1 VTTFTSRTCP
11 SQFMGR
17 PGCRVAE
24 PRSLMAAA
32 GDRLSGGLCA
42 ELPGAA
48 VALGEPSLI
57 CLRSSNSVN
66 RRDSVP
72 TKLRSASV
80 PSQAIAF
87 SVAGIRSKCGS
98 SEACA

>member
-1 VTTFTSRTCP
+1 MTTFTSRTCP

-42 ELPGAA
+42 ELPGGRCRLAMVRDQRWERIEA
-48 VALGEPSLI
+48 SL
-57 CLRSSNSVN
+57 
-66 RRDSVP
+66 
-72 TKLRSASV
+72 A
-80 PSQAIAF
+80 
-87 SVAGIRSKCGS
+87 
-98 SEACA
+98 